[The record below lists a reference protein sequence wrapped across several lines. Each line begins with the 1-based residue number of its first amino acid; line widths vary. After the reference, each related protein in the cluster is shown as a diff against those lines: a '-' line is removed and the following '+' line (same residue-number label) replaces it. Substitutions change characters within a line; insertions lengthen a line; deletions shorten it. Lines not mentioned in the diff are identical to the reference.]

1 MDMEMDMDMDKAMEI
16 EMDMDKGMV
25 MDMDTLGIDMDMDM
39 EMEME
44 HKTTEF
50 ISKTGTPTFP
60 VFGQSGTGLKNYRCR
75 TSLALRSGIFFICK
89 GQSSRTHPAPE

>member
-1 MDMEMDMDMDKAMEI
+1 MDKAMEI
-16 EMDMDKGMV
+16 DMDMDKGMV

-44 HKTTEF
+44 HISTEF

-75 TSLALRSGIFFICK
+75 NQSGIAFWDIFYL
-89 GQSSRTHPAPE
+89 QRTVEQNTSCT